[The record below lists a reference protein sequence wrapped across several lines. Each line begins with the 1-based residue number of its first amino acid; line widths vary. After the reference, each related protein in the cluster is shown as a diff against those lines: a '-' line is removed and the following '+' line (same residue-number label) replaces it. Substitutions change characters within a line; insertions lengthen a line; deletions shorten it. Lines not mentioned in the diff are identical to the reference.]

1 MQRYTINLSK
11 IQYSYILPLLDDLH
25 IDYAPN
31 NQTQDFIA
39 QVEQDAKDY
48 EKGRL
53 KTKTLPQYKE
63 QMQDFMQD
71 LQEKYAHWI

>member
-11 IQYSYILPLLDDLH
+11 IQDSYILPLLDDLH
-25 IDYAPN
+25 IDYTPN

-53 KTKTLPQYKE
+53 KIKTLPQYKE